1 MKVLL
6 ATYFTIPQEIGGLW
20 PFISELKAGLEARGY
35 EVDILGRTADG
46 SGYTLYNKNLVIH
59 SDELIPLVQANI
71 EPALHSLHP
80 ATYELTRYGLEL
92 AAASFGVGHYD
103 LIHCQDV
110 IAGLAL
116 SRIKPA
122 NIPLVTSVHGSLPH
136 SYAHYLKKISPAI
149 SIEECQKTDIYRY
162 HAALEF
168 AGLYKSQLIH
178 TSSLWFRN
186 RLTAQYGISLDKVET
201 FPYGLNIS
209 TLERQQP
216 GMIPHVTPD
225 KKIIIFTGR
234 IVHIKG
240 IPYLIDALNKLKKVR
255 NDWQCWIIGDGEL
268 GADSVKKAAKF
279 GLHNDVLFLG
289 KRKDIFPLLKKS
301 DIFVLPSLQDN
312 QPYSVMEAQVAGLP
326 SVVTNTGGL
335 PEMVSHG
342 ETGIVVPPANSHH
355 LFLGIKHL
363 LQNDKLRT
371 SMGEQAKR
379 TGLVQWSF
387 HTMIDKTIHMYKK
400 LLSSTPPNF

>member
-20 PFISELKAGLEARGY
+20 PFISELKNGLETRGF

-46 SGYTLYNKNLVIH
+46 SGYTLYNKNLVLH
-59 SDELIPLVQANI
+59 SDELIPLVQGNLA
-71 EPALHSLHP
+71 PALNFLPP
-80 ATYELTRYGLEL
+80 ANYELARYGLEL
-92 AAASFGVGHYD
+92 AAASFGLKRYD
-103 LIHCQDV
+103 VIHCQDV
-110 IAGLAL
+110 IAGLSL

-122 NIPLVTSVHGSLPH
+122 HVPLITSVHGSLPH
-136 SYAHYLKKISPAI
+136 SYIHYLKNNIP
-149 SIEECQKTDIYRY
+149 SITLEDCQKTATYRY

-168 AGLYKSQLIH
+168 AGLQKSCLIH
-178 TSSLWFRN
+178 TSSMWFRN
-186 RLTAQYGISLDKVET
+186 RLTSQYGISQDKVET

-216 GMIPHVTPD
+216 GMIPHVTPH

-240 IPYLIDALNKLKKVR
+240 IPYLIDALHKLKKVR

-268 GADSVKKAAKF
+268 GADSVKKTAKY

-289 KRKDIFPLLKKS
+289 KRNDIFPLLKKS

-335 PEMVSHG
+335 PEMVRHG
-342 ETGIVVPPANSHH
+342 ETGIVVPSANSHS
-355 LFLGIKHL
+355 LFLGIKQL
-363 LQNDKLRT
+363 LQNDTLRT

-387 HTMIDKTIHMYKK
+387 HTMIDKTIHMYEK
-400 LLSSTPPNF
+400 LLYSSPK